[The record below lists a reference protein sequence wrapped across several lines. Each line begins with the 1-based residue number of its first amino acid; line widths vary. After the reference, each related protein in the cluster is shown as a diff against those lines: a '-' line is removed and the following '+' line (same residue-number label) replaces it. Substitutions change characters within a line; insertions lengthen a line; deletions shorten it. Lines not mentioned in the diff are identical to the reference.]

1 MKYLLLLVVMVFASS
16 CLMLGAPHYYNYQ
29 STREN
34 IDSILV
40 ISYPSRL
47 DYQYRFTKNRWDS
60 VMVFDPIQPGFKK
73 MMLIENV
80 DFYPKAYYSLYKIER
95 RNLIKMKN
103 VKSIIVKRYQQ
114 NIADVDT
121 FYCKV
126 VK

>member
-1 MKYLLLLVVMVFASS
+1 
-16 CLMLGAPHYYNYQ
+16 
-29 STREN
+29 
-34 IDSILV
+34 
-40 ISYPSRL
+40 
-47 DYQYRFTKNRWDS
+47 
-60 VMVFDPIQPGFKK
+60 MVFDPIQPGFKK